1 MERMREAGLYL
12 ACLKELGLG
21 ERRCASPSVPICRRD
36 VGWWRL
42 SRSPLCAT
50 DCSNESRL
58 YCHLFTRLAVTMSA
72 TARQGAEGDANMRM
86 RLCSV

>member
-12 ACLKELGLG
+12 ACLN
-21 ERRCASPSVPICRRD
+21 ERRCGLPSAQICRSD

-42 SRSPLCAT
+42 SRFPLCAT
-50 DCSNESRL
+50 DCGNESRL
-58 YCHLFTRLAVTMSA
+58 YCHLFTRLAVTISA

-86 RLCSV
+86 RLC

>member
-1 MERMREAGLYL
+1 MERIREAGLYL
-12 ACLKELGLG
+12 ACLNELQLG
-21 ERRCASPSVPICRRD
+21 ERRCGLPSVPICRSN

-50 DCSNESRL
+50 DCGNESRL

-72 TARQGAEGDANMRM
+72 TAIHGPEGDANMRM
-86 RLCSV
+86 RLC